1 MRGLGR
7 EPGTWRVSSFSQ
19 NGTSTCV
26 EAALWDAGRVAVR
39 DSTHR
44 DLAVLV
50 FPPEQWAVLARLAHG
65 V

>member
-1 MRGLGR
+1 MRGLGQ

-19 NGTSTCV
+19 NGGSTCV
-26 EAALWDAGRVAVR
+26 EVTLWDTGHVGVR

-44 DLAVLV
+44 DLAALA